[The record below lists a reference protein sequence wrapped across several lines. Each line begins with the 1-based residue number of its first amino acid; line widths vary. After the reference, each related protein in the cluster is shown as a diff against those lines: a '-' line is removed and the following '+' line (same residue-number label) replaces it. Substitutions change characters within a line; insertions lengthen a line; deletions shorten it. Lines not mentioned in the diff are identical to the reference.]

1 MKRLFP
7 AMTAVVLLFAM
18 AAWASDSSMT
28 GWIVDKNCGAKS
40 ANAGAKACTESCIK
54 RGSPAVFVNDATKEV
69 VAINNQDA
77 VKGHEGDHV
86 KVTGSM
92 VDGALHVDKVKLV
105 SAKSGS

>member
-18 AAWASDSSMT
+18 AAWASESSMT
-28 GWIVDKNCGAKS
+28 GWIVDQKCGAKS

-54 RGSPAVFVNDATKEV
+54 GGSPAVFVNDSNKEV

-92 VDGALHVDKVKLV
+92 VDGALHIDKVKML
-105 SAKSGS
+105 SAKSGK